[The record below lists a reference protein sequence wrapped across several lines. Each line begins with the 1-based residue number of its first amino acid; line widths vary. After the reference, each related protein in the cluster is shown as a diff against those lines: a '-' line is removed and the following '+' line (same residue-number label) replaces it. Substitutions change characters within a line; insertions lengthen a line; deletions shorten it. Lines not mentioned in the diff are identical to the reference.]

1 MLQDTLRQLLFVMRK
16 IIQRADIKADS
27 GGIAFL
33 YNGG

>member
-1 MLQDTLRQLLFVMRK
+1 MGDMLIQQLPVMRK

-27 GGIAFL
+27 CGIAFL